1 MSIVIKGATVVSTH
15 GQRQLDV
22 RIVDEKVTELGVNL
36 ATTADTVVDATG
48 CYLFP
53 GFIDA
58 HTHMELNNGPGTAS
72 TADNFTTGSLAA
84 VAKGTTSVLDMA
96 TPDRGHSLQD
106 CLTTWNSLAAGKSSC
121 DYSYHMS
128 IIEWNQQ
135 LAAEVPKMAAQG
147 ITSFKMYMAYD
158 NLRTSDAEI
167 YAAMC
172 EIKKVHGML
181 GIHCENGDLVNTL
194 QTEYLAK
201 GLTAPKYHPMTRPN
215 MVEAEA
221 INRYLTIAALVGLP
235 VNIVH
240 LSTRESLAVVR
251 AARARGQQVY
261 VETCPQYL
269 LLDDH
274 YYDLPDFEGAKY
286 ICSPPLRS
294 TADEAAL
301 WQALEQGEINTISTD
316 HCDFNFHDQKF
327 IGKDDFTKIPGGMPG
342 VETRPELIYTAGVA
356 TGKISLEQFVGLLS
370 ENIARQFGMYPQ
382 KGVIQIGSDAD
393 LVIWDPQQQGVIS
406 AATQLQNVDYT
417 AYEGFKTQG
426 AARAVYLRGQQVAA
440 NGKVLAG
447 QQGKF
452 VFRHGSDYNLK

>member
-1 MSIVIKGATVVSTH
+1 MSIVIKGATVVSTY
-15 GQRQLDV
+15 GQRQTDV
-22 RIVDEKVTELGVNL
+22 RIVDEKIAAVGVDI
-36 ATTADTVVDATG
+36 ATPADTIVDARG
-48 CYLFP
+48 CYLLP

-72 TADNFTTGSLAA
+72 TADDFTTGTIAA
-84 VAKGTTSVLDMA
+84 VAKGTTAVIDMA
-96 TPDRGHSLQD
+96 TPDRGHSLQE
-106 CLTTWNSLAAGKSSC
+106 CLATWNNLAAGKSSS

-128 IIEWNQQ
+128 LIEWNSQ
-135 LAAEVPKMAAQG
+135 LAVEIPKMAAQG

-158 NLRTSDAEI
+158 NLRTTDAEI

-181 GIHCENGDLVNTL
+181 GIHCENGDLVNAL
-194 QTEYLAK
+194 QAQYLAN
-201 GLTAPKYHPMTRPN
+201 GLTAPKYHALTRPN
-215 MVEAEA
+215 QLEAEA
-221 INRYLTIAALVGLP
+221 INRYLTIAALADLP

-251 AARARGQQVY
+251 AARARGQKVY

-274 YYDLPDFEGAKY
+274 YYELPNFEGAKY
-286 ICSPPLRS
+286 VCSPPLRS
-294 TADEAAL
+294 QQDEQAL

-316 HCDFNFHDQKF
+316 HCDFNFHEQKF

-342 VETRPELIYTAGVA
+342 VETRPELIYTAGVT
-356 TGKISLEQFVGLLS
+356 TGKISVEQFVGLLS

-382 KGVIQIGSDAD
+382 KGIIQVGSDAD
-393 LVIWDPQQQGVIS
+393 LVIWDPQQTGVIS
-406 AATQLQNVDYT
+406 AKTQLQNVDYS
-417 AYEGFKTQG
+417 AFEGFKTKG

-440 NGKVLAG
+440 QGQLLVG

-452 VFRHGSDYNLK
+452 IARHGSDYYLK